1 MLIKILPA
9 FPFNKPVRKKVT
21 KTVSKT
27 TIGTL
32 YLNGE
37 VILKSG
43 ITIHKLELLDKNGE
57 EFPKK
62 YPKQLYPTL
71 IWSSHNEPM
80 KANYS
85 NYPTLI
91 HSKKL
96 QNREQRSF
104 ARQHSA
110 SPIRAMRTSCSTP
123 SSNSI
128 SRSFSSSTHTIY
140 PNDTTIIH
148 RGTLQNREQSLFA
161 RQHSGSSIGAT
172 RTSYS
177 TSSSNSINRSFSSS
191 THTIP
196 SYSSFDS
203 PSNGGT
209 LVGSRTT
216 GRRTTVETKRTSSST
231 PISVIYDKSCK
242 L

>member
-91 HSKKL
+91 HKGPFKIENKAYL
-96 QNREQRSF
+96 QGN
-104 ARQHSA
+104 
-110 SPIRAMRTSCSTP
+110 IRILFFEYP
-123 SSNSI
+123 HNSI
-128 SRSFSSSTHTIY
+128 
-140 PNDTTIIH
+140 
-148 RGTLQNREQSLFA
+148 LFKFRLA
-161 RQHSGSSIGAT
+161 VKWWNACG
-172 RTSYS
+172 
-177 TSSSNSINRSFSSS
+177 
-191 THTIP
+191 
-196 SYSSFDS
+196 
-203 PSNGGT
+203 
-209 LVGSRTT
+209 
-216 GRRTTVETKRTSSST
+216 
-231 PISVIYDKSCK
+231 
-242 L
+242 